1 MMHDRRIRIQ
11 DLDPRI
17 VEVMFMVYICGVI
30 EGAKH
35 GRSKGNL
42 KKNAQDVI
50 IRCVEKVNKMN
61 PTAEDPILGDTPA

>member
-1 MMHDRRIRIQ
+1 MYDRKIRIQ

-17 VEVMFMVYICGVI
+17 VEIMLMVYICGVI

-42 KKNAQDVI
+42 KRNAQDVI
-50 IRCVEKVNKMN
+50 IRCVEKVNKAH